1 MNYDN
6 RTNVHYATAS
16 NSKGTP
22 FIIKNLSDNYA
33 KAEKEVIAVCK
44 RDGLIFG
51 SLRTPPNKRDT
62 STVLTKFAKAR
73 KALRGN
79 KGYKE
84 TH

>member
-1 MNYDN
+1 MNYDSRSN
-6 RTNVHYATAS
+6 IHYATAT
-16 NSKGTP
+16 NTKGAQ

-33 KAEKEVIAVCK
+33 KAEKEAIAVCK

-62 STVLTKFAKAR
+62 STVLTKYAKAR
-73 KALRGN
+73 KALRGT